1 MGINLSNMVKLQ
13 CQFSFSNHFHMWNFF
28 SESMR
33 TLIFL
38 QVRSHTY
45 IFLHMYISLLC
56 LHTEPNMD
64 NHSPNRQ
71 VSTKKSHNRVA
82 AGVIGW
88 PRRTRLH
95 SVQNEIRSF
104 PTCLSARSSKPVQ
117 PSRNGLAC
125 ILVGPWPRLLLG
137 LLPQPS
143 IVISLFSHNRDNRDN
158 RVKWKN

>member
-45 IFLHMYISLLC
+45 IFLHRYISLLC

-82 AGVIGW
+82 AGEM
-88 PRRTRLH
+88 R
-95 SVQNEIRSF
+95 
-104 PTCLSARSSKPVQ
+104 Q
-117 PSRNGLAC
+117 PDYILFKTKSGVSPLAC
-125 ILVGPWPRLLLG
+125 QHDRRNPCNRLGMALLAFWRDHG
-137 LLPQPS
+137 RASCLDCCHNHRS
-143 IVISLFSHNRDNRDN
+143 WSLSFLIIGIIGIIG
-158 RVKWKN
+158 